1 MIPVRWG
8 IAGGPDAETGE
19 GMGGTKMIESKNLI
33 LRETTFEDCDYFAKW
48 EQDETVTENFIYYR
62 DHSYKEIVTDF
73 VMNNSSESVLQFTI
87 VSKETDRPVGRMVL
101 TNIDRRTDSLD
112 CHMIYIAD
120 RRLRGRGLGEEA
132 MRVILQY
139 AFINLHMERITF
151 YHLKQDMPSA
161 QMCLKLGCKDEGVRR
176 HAGKQKG
183 KYLDLYV
190 MSLLR
195 AEYYEKIH
203 EK

>member
-8 IAGGPDAETGE
+8 ITGGPDAETGE
-19 GMGGTKMIESKNLI
+19 SMGGTKIIESKNLI
-33 LRETTFEDCDYFAKW
+33 LRGTTFEDCDYFAKW

-120 RRLRGRGLGEEA
+120 RRSMFVRTILPTGRS
-132 MRVILQY
+132 V
-139 AFINLHMERITF
+139 
-151 YHLKQDMPSA
+151 
-161 QMCLKLGCKDEGVRR
+161 
-176 HAGKQKG
+176 
-183 KYLDLYV
+183 
-190 MSLLR
+190 SLLTIVNCSTLSLLLFIT
-195 AEYYEKIH
+195 KSVTISL
-203 EK
+203 